1 METMGRPLVHAVI
14 PMIDNLHRHLEQAS
28 QDPNV
33 HIAVRAGAF
42 AGIKALNKYYS
53 KTDDTI
59 VYRTA
64 MCMLHIAYGIAI
76 LTRH

>member
-14 PMIDNLHRHLEQAS
+14 PMIDNLHRHLEETQ
-28 QDPNV
+28 QDATT
-33 HIAVRAGAF
+33 HIAVRAGAV

-64 MCMLHIAYGIAI
+64 MCTLRF
-76 LTRH
+76 T